1 MNFIDNIFN
10 NSFKIILM
18 AGLFLYFC
26 GCVHTNYFPYHGDGI
41 QEGKGGGKRVIQGIE
56 VWSDGLPNKKYKI
69 IGVIHDERSG
79 LFSSGLIKDVVKK
92 AKSIGAD
99 GVIEYQ
105 AYAVAANQLAAAAAG
120 FGTNAMYFPQSYG
133 STMGSWLPY
142 AGPASAGL
150 SGAQSGQSRW
160 WVFKYIRSQNDKKEK

>member
-1 MNFIDNIFN
+1 MGI
-10 NSFKIILM
+10 
-18 AGLFLYFC
+18 AGVFLYFC
-26 GCVHTNYFPYHGDGI
+26 GCVHTNYFPYHGDSI
-41 QEGKGGGKRVIQGIE
+41 QEGKGGGKRIVNGIE
-56 VWSDGLPNKKYKI
+56 VWSDGLPLHKYKI

-79 LFSSGLIKDVVKK
+79 FFSSGLIKDIVKK
-92 AKSIGAD
+92 AKKIGAD

-160 WVFKYIRSQNDKKEK
+160 WVFKYVHSQNEKKKKG